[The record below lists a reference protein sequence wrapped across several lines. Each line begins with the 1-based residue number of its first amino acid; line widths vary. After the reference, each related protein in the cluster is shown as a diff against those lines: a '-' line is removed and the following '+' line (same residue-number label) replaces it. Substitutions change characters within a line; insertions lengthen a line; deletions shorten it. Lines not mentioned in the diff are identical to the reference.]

1 MMYYDNT
8 METIS
13 FKISPEEA
21 RIVRERARQE
31 HLTLSEFLRRQAV
44 APPQQSPAKV
54 QTRVCQLTG
63 ATIFDAGKQLPPL
76 TVESTRDMLTNFP

>member
-1 MMYYDNT
+1 MQ
-8 METIS
+8 TIS

-44 APPQQSPAKV
+44 APPQSAAKV
-54 QTRVCQLTG
+54 RTRLCPLTG
-63 ATIFDAGKQLPPL
+63 ATIFDAGEQLPPL
-76 TVESTRDMLTNFP
+76 TVEATRDMLINFP